1 MHLMK
6 ALKFSKTL
14 KLSEDDTKVSRITPF
29 RPKSQEEVDLCTV
42 YVVRIKRNWWTQP
55 CLHINLLFMNRND
68 YHPMLQLSGLPVYFL
83 NMEQ

>member
-42 YVVRIKRNWWTQP
+42 YVVRIKMNWWTQS
-55 CLHINLLFMNRND
+55 CLYILIYSL
-68 YHPMLQLSGLPVYFL
+68 
-83 NMEQ
+83 